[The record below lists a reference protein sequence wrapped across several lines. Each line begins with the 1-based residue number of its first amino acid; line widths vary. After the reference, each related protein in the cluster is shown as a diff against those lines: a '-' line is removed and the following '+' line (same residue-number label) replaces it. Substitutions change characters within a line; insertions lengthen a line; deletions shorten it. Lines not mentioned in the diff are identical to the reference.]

1 MPISMLKNNLLKIKA
16 IHCIAFIFLFPFSAK
31 SQNSPPPPPTILEE
45 LGFVLDDLLLISN
58 KYVSPAAEAAVYQS
72 TGSWYSSAKSLD
84 LFVVDVSLH
93 VNALPVSE
101 AQKSF
106 VVNQSDFGD
115 DGLRIRGAETARV
128 PSALGGETS
137 VFYDFTLGEDN
148 YELQTFEGANQ
159 QVFYYP
165 YLQGSIGLWGQTEV
179 TLQYVPQVKIDAAG
193 YKTFGGAIKHNISQ
207 YWLGD
212 TPDSQA
218 LQVAV
223 QVAYSLFNSKILF
236 DDFEITATDSD
247 ESVLSLINT
256 LAVEANT
263 ITLQFI
269 ASKRYRKFEFVSAI
283 ALSENQFDY
292 TMIGEDFTSLPI
304 LDLLNQ
310 SFEAL
315 EDTSVMMRGNI
326 GVNYHMHNW
335 YLASNVTIGNFIN
348 TNLSIHYKL

>member
-1 MPISMLKNNLLKIKA
+1 MPISMHKNILPKSKA
-16 IHCIAFIFLFPFSAK
+16 IHCIALLFLFPVIAAA
-31 SQNSPPPPPTILEE
+31 QNTYLTDVEDF
-45 LGFVLDDLLLISN
+45 LVDMLLISN

-84 LFVVDVSLH
+84 LFEVDVSMH

-101 AQKSF
+101 SQKSF
-106 VVNQSDFGD
+106 VVNDSDFTR
-115 DGLRIRGAETARV
+115 LNIRDAQTAQV
-128 PSALGGETS
+128 PTALGGETN
-137 VFYDFTLGEDN
+137 VFYDFTLGGDD

-179 TLQYVPQVKIDAAG
+179 TLQYVPEVKIDASG

-212 TPDSQA
+212 TPDTQA

-223 QVAYSLFNSKILF
+223 QVVYSLFNSKILF

-292 TMIGEDFTSLPI
+292 TMFGEDFTSLPI

-315 EDTSVMMRGNI
+315 EDTSSMLRGNI

-335 YLASNVTIGNFIN
+335 YLASNVTIGKFIN

>member
-1 MPISMLKNNLLKIKA
+1 MPISMHKNILPKSKA
-16 IHCIAFIFLFPFSAK
+16 MHCIALLFLFPVIAAA
-31 SQNSPPPPPTILEE
+31 QNTYLTDVEDF
-45 LGFVLDDLLLISN
+45 LVDMLLISN

-84 LFVVDVSLH
+84 LFEVDVSLH
-93 VNALPVSE
+93 VNALPVSD

-106 VVNQSDFGD
+106 LVNDSDF
-115 DGLRIRGAETARV
+115 IRLDIRDAQTAQV
-128 PSALGGETS
+128 PTALGGETS
-137 VFYDFTLGEDN
+137 VFYDFTLGGDD

-165 YLQGSIGLWGQTEV
+165 YLQGSIGLWGQTEL
-179 TLQYVPQVKIDAAG
+179 TLQYVPQVKIDASG

>member
-1 MPISMLKNNLLKIKA
+1 MPISMHKNILPKSKA
-16 IHCIAFIFLFPFSAK
+16 IHCIALLFLFPVSAI
-31 SQNSPPPPPTILEE
+31 SQVSPPPPTTILQE
-45 LGFVLDDLLLISN
+45 LGFFLNDMLLISN

-84 LFVVDVSLH
+84 LFEVDVSLH

-101 AQKSF
+101 SQKSF
-106 VVNQSDFGD
+106 VVNDSDFTR
-115 DGLRIRGAETARV
+115 LNIRDAQTAQV
-128 PSALGGETS
+128 PTALGGETS
-137 VFYDFTLGEDN
+137 VFYDFTLGGDD

-179 TLQYVPQVKIDAAG
+179 TLQYVPEVKIDASG

-212 TPDSQA
+212 TPDAQA

-223 QVAYSLFNSKILF
+223 QVVYSLFDSKIFF
-236 DDFEITATDSD
+236 DGFEITSTDPD
-247 ESVLSLINT
+247 QDA
-256 LAVEANT
+256 LAVINSLTVDANAFT
-263 ITLQFI
+263 GQLI
-269 ASKRYRKFEFVSAI
+269 ASKRINKFEFVGALAVSA
-283 ALSENQFDY
+283 NQFDY
-292 TMIGEDFTSLPI
+292 TMGGEGDFL
-304 LDLLNQ
+304 LGLLNDA
-310 SFEAL
+310 FTAL
-315 EDTSVMMRGNI
+315 EDTSSMLRGNI

-335 YLASNVTIGNFIN
+335 YLASNVTIGKFIN

>member
-1 MPISMLKNNLLKIKA
+1 MLISMHKNILPKSKA
-16 IHCIAFIFLFPFSAK
+16 IHCIALLFLFPVSAI
-31 SQNSPPPPPTILEE
+31 SQVSPPPPTTILQE
-45 LGFVLDDLLLISN
+45 LGFFLNDMLLISN

-84 LFVVDVSLH
+84 LFEVDVSLH
-93 VNALPVSE
+93 VNALPVSD

-106 VVNQSDFGD
+106 VVNDSDFN
-115 DGLRIRGAETARV
+115 GLDIRDAQTAQV
-128 PSALGGETS
+128 PTALGGETS

-179 TLQYVPQVKIDAAG
+179 TLQYVPQVKIDASG

-212 TPDSQA
+212 APDTQA

-223 QVAYSLFNSKILF
+223 QVVYSLFDSKIFF
-236 DDFEITATDSD
+236 DGFEITSTDPD
-247 ESVLSLINT
+247 QDA
-256 LAVEANT
+256 LAVINSLTVDANAFT
-263 ITLQFI
+263 GQLI
-269 ASKRYRKFEFVSAI
+269 ASKRINKFEFVGALAVSA
-283 ALSENQFDY
+283 NQFTY
-292 TMIGEDFTSLPI
+292 TMGGEGDFL
-304 LDLLNQ
+304 LRLLNDA
-310 SFEAL
+310 FTAL
-315 EDTSVMMRGNI
+315 EDTSSMLRGNI

-335 YLASNVTIGNFIN
+335 YLASNVTIGKFIN

>member
-1 MPISMLKNNLLKIKA
+1 MLISMHKNILPKSKA
-16 IHCIAFIFLFPFSAK
+16 IHCIALLFLFPVSAI
-31 SQNSPPPPPTILEE
+31 SQVSPPPPTTILQE
-45 LGFVLDDLLLISN
+45 LGFFLNDMLLISN

-84 LFVVDVSLH
+84 LFEVDVSLH
-93 VNALPVSE
+93 VNALPVSD

-106 VVNQSDFGD
+106 VVNDSDFN
-115 DGLRIRGAETARV
+115 GLDIRDAQTAQV
-128 PSALGGETS
+128 PTALGGETS

-179 TLQYVPQVKIDAAG
+179 TLQYVPQVKIDASG

-207 YWLGD
+207 YLLGD
-212 TPDSQA
+212 TPDAQA

-223 QVAYSLFNSKILF
+223 QVVYSLFDSKIFF
-236 DDFEITATDSD
+236 DGFEITSTDPD
-247 ESVLSLINT
+247 QDA
-256 LAVEANT
+256 LAVINSLTVDANAFT
-263 ITLQFI
+263 GQLI
-269 ASKRYRKFEFVSAI
+269 ASKRINKFEFVGALAVSA
-283 ALSENQFDY
+283 NQFTY
-292 TMIGEDFTSLPI
+292 TMGGEGDFL
-304 LDLLNQ
+304 LRLLNDA
-310 SFEAL
+310 FTAL
-315 EDTSVMMRGNI
+315 EDTSSMLRGNI

-335 YLASNVTIGNFIN
+335 YLASNVTIGKFIN

>member
-1 MPISMLKNNLLKIKA
+1 MPISMHKNILPKSKA
-16 IHCIAFIFLFPFSAK
+16 IHCITLLFLFPVSAI
-31 SQNSPPPPPTILEE
+31 SQVSPPPTTILQE
-45 LGFVLDDLLLISN
+45 LGFFLNDMLLISN

-84 LFVVDVSLH
+84 LFEVDVSMH

-101 AQKSF
+101 SQKSF
-106 VVNQSDFGD
+106 VVNDSDFTR
-115 DGLRIRGAETARV
+115 LNIRDAQTAQV
-128 PSALGGETS
+128 PTALGGETS
-137 VFYDFTLGEDN
+137 VFYDFTLGGDD

-179 TLQYVPQVKIDAAG
+179 TLQYVPEVKIDASG

-212 TPDSQA
+212 TPDAQA

-223 QVAYSLFNSKILF
+223 QVVYSLFDSKIFF
-236 DDFEITATDSD
+236 DGFEITSTDPD
-247 ESVLSLINT
+247 QDA
-256 LAVEANT
+256 LAVINSLTVDANAFT
-263 ITLQFI
+263 GQLI
-269 ASKRYRKFEFVSAI
+269 ASKRINKFEFVGALAVSA
-283 ALSENQFDY
+283 NQFDY
-292 TMIGEDFTSLPI
+292 TMGGEGDFL
-304 LDLLNQ
+304 LGLLNDA
-310 SFEAL
+310 FTAL
-315 EDTSVMMRGNI
+315 EDTSSMLRGNI

-335 YLASNVTIGNFIN
+335 YLASNVTIGKFIN

>member
-1 MPISMLKNNLLKIKA
+1 MPISMHKNILPKSKA
-16 IHCIAFIFLFPFSAK
+16 IHCIALLFLFPVSAK
-31 SQNSPPPPPTILEE
+31 SQNPPPPPTILEE

-72 TGSWYSSAKSLD
+72 TGSWYSSAKSLE
-84 LFVVDVSLH
+84 LFEVDVSMH

-101 AQKSF
+101 SQKSF
-106 VVNQSDFGD
+106 VVNDSDFTR
-115 DGLRIRGAETARV
+115 LNIRDAQTAQV
-128 PSALGGETS
+128 PTALGGETS
-137 VFYDFTLGEDN
+137 VFYDFTLGGDD

-165 YLQGSIGLWGQTEV
+165 YLQGSIGLWGQTEL
-179 TLQYVPQVKIDAAG
+179 TLQYVPQVKIDASG

-212 TPDSQA
+212 APDSQA

-223 QVAYSLFNSKILF
+223 QVVYSLFNSKILF

-315 EDTSVMMRGNI
+315 EDTSSMLRGNI

-335 YLASNVTIGNFIN
+335 YLASNVTIGKFIN